1 MAPSGP
7 QSADRDKVRR
17 CVRAGIS
24 DDRSMTQDTHRT
36 TAAGP
41 SHRSVE
47 LGVAVA
53 IAVFALI
60 VIAGSVQAGIGWG
73 AEGPKAGFFPFYV
86 GLVILG
92 SSIVNFGAAISER
105 PDGELFAEWGQLG
118 KVMAMLVPTA
128 IYVALVPWIGI
139 YVASALLIAAFMRW
153 LGHYSW
159 GMVAAVAVGVPL
171 ATFLVFEKW
180 FLVPLPKGPIEAYLG
195 F

>member
-1 MAPSGP
+1 MSGD
-7 QSADRDKVRR
+7 QSMTEKSQGAQE
-17 CVRAGIS
+17 RAGG
-24 DDRSMTQDTHRT
+24 
-36 TAAGP
+36 AGP

-47 LGVAVA
+47 IGVALF

-60 VIAGSVQAGIGWG
+60 VIGGSVQAGIGWG

-86 GLVILG
+86 GLTILG
-92 SSIVNFGAAISER
+92 ASIVNLGAAVSER

-118 KVMAMLVPTA
+118 QVMAMLVPTA

-139 YVASALLIAAFMRW
+139 YAASALLIAVFMRW
-153 LGHYSW
+153 LGHYGW
-159 GMVAAVAVGVPL
+159 GMVAAVAVGVPV

-180 FLVPLPKGPIEAYLG
+180 FLVPLPKGPIEALLG

>member
-1 MAPSGP
+1 
-7 QSADRDKVRR
+7 
-17 CVRAGIS
+17 VRAGIS
-24 DDRSMTQDTHRT
+24 DDRSMTKDTRRT
-36 TAAGP
+36 AGAGP

-47 LGVAVA
+47 LGVTLA

-60 VIAGSVQAGIGWG
+60 VIAGSVQAGVGWG

-92 SSIVNFGAAISER
+92 SSMVNFGAAVSER

-153 LGHYSW
+153 LGHYAWS
-159 GMVAAVAVGVPL
+159 MVAAVAVGVPV